1 MMTIGQVS
9 AATGVSKD
17 TLRYYE
23 REGLLPRAPKAANG
37 YRHYDRDA
45 LRRVRFIKHAQQVGF
60 TLAEVRTLMRLKTD
74 NCACCQDVRTVA
86 VQKQRELEHK
96 ITIMQAMSAALA
108 DLINICVHDEK
119 SVDECPILGALEKS
133 LAMSRVL
140 AGETESPR

>member
-37 YRHYDRDA
+37 YRHYDSEA
-45 LRRVRFIKHAQQVGF
+45 LRRVRFIKHAQHVGF
-60 TLAEVRTLMRLKTD
+60 TLEEVRFLMQLKRD
-74 NCACCQDVRTVA
+74 SCACCRDVRTVA
-86 VQKQRELEHK
+86 VEKQQELERK

-108 DLINICVHDEK
+108 DLITVCVHDER
-119 SVDECPILGALEKS
+119 SVDECPILGALERS
-133 LAMSRVL
+133 LAVSGEL
-140 AGETESPR
+140 AGRAVSPR